1 MTQNNKGKRINHI
14 YDPTSY
20 EPYRLS
26 RSKIWNYIDCPRC
39 FYLDHRF
46 GVARPQ
52 GLQTDLNATVNLL
65 LRKEFNMQRT
75 NDIEN
80 PLLESYGLSGLVPF
94 DHTTINGWQE
104 DQREMEYHD
113 ERTDLI
119 ITGTVDDLWNDQDG
133 NILVID
139 YKASSQEDHN
149 DPDARWKTG
158 YKRQMETYQWL
169 LRNNGLQVSDTGYF
183 VYCKG
188 RQDAEAFDGKL
199 EFDIKIVPY
208 TGDATWVDHTLED
221 LKDCLDRSMS
231 PSADPSCAFCAYRK
245 AAFDVL
251 DVSDL

>member
-1 MTQNNKGKRINHI
+1 MSQNTKSVRSHHI

-26 RSKIWNYIDCPRC
+26 REKIWDFLDCPRC

-52 GLQTDLNATVNLL
+52 TFQTDLSSTVNLL
-65 LRKEFNMQRT
+65 LRKEFNMQRAG
-75 NDIEN
+75 DIEN
-80 PLLESYGLSGLVPF
+80 PLMDSYGLSGLVPF
-94 DHTTINGWQE
+94 DHATLNGWKE
-104 DQREMEYHD
+104 DHREVEYHD
-113 ERTDLI
+113 ARTNLI
-119 ITGTVDDLWNDQDG
+119 ITGVVDDLWSDEGN

-139 YKASSQEDHN
+139 YKASSEEDEN
-149 DPDARWKTG
+149 DPNARWKIG
-158 YKRQMETYQWL
+158 YKKQIETYQWL

-188 RQDAEAFDGKL
+188 RQDAKAFDGKL

-208 TGDATWVDHTLED
+208 TGDSHWVDATLED

-231 PSADPSCAFCAYRK
+231 PSADPACDYCAYRK

-251 DVSDL
+251 DIDVF

>member
-1 MTQNNKGKRINHI
+1 MSEQKKGRRSHHI
-14 YDPTSY
+14 YDPTAD
-20 EPYRLS
+20 EPYTLS
-26 RSKIWNYIDCPRC
+26 RSKIWDFLDCPRC
-39 FYLDHRF
+39 FYLDHRY
-46 GVARPQ
+46 GIARPRGFQ
-52 GLQTDLNATVNLL
+52 SDLNATVDLL
-65 LRKEFNMQRT
+65 LRKEFNVQRT
-75 NDIEN
+75 HNTDN
-80 PLLESYGLSGLVPF
+80 PLMESYGLTGLIPF
-94 DHTTINGWQE
+94 DHAQLNGWQE
-104 DQREMEYHD
+104 DHREVEYHD
-113 ERTDLI
+113 QHTNLI
-119 ITGTVDDLWNDQDG
+119 ITGAVDDLWSDQGG

-139 YKASSQEDHN
+139 YKASSEEGED
-149 DPDARWKTG
+149 DPDARWKRG

-208 TGDATWVDHTLED
+208 AGDATWVDHTLED